1 MTGGGPDTPGITGAQ
16 PDPSQAPAQPG
27 SATGGSTASAA
38 TATSGPAEPATA
50 VVSAEA
56 TLRTDSRAQEE
67 RAAAQDRAELR
78 RASLGRRLLRRT
90 ITANESWT
98 ILALIVIMAFFT
110 IKAPGTFLTTNDLSL
125 IAQNASPLLVMA
137 IGQTFVILTAGI
149 DLSVGSVLVLS
160 SVIADEYYQHHGAGS
175 GGWLTVI
182 IGMVIAIAVTA
193 AWGGMQGFLVAKA
206 KIPPLISTLGGF
218 GAALGISY
226 LITGGVDLGSPPGPV
241 KNTIGAGSVAGV
253 SWLIVISFV
262 ATLVF
267 GLILSYTRFGRY
279 TYAIGSN
286 PEAGRRAGIA
296 VDRHLIKVYALAGAL
311 SGLAGIMSLGFNDGT
326 TLTGHTTDNLT
337 VITGVVLGG
346 ASLFGGR
353 GSMLGTFIGIF
364 IPQVLN
370 SGLVI
375 LGVNVDWQQVAIGV
389 VLVGAVYLDQFR
401 LRLRDRAG

>member
-1 MTGGGPDTPGITGAQ
+1 
-16 PDPSQAPAQPG
+16 
-27 SATGGSTASAA
+27 
-38 TATSGPAEPATA
+38 
-50 VVSAEA
+50 VSAEA
-56 TLRTDSRAQEE
+56 TLRADSRAQEE
-67 RAAAQDRAELR
+67 RAAAKDRAELR
-78 RASLGRRLLRRT
+78 RASLGRRLLHRT

-98 ILALIVIMAFFT
+98 ILALILIMAFFT

-137 IGQTFVILTAGI
+137 VGQTFVILTAGI

-160 SVIADEYYQHHGAGS
+160 SVIADEYYQHHGGGS

-182 IGMVIAIAVTA
+182 IGIVLAIAVTA

-218 GAALGISY
+218 GAALGVSY

-253 SWLIVISFV
+253 SWLIVISFAV
-262 ATLVF
+262 TLVF
-267 GLILSYTRFGRY
+267 GVILAYTRFGQY

-353 GSMLGTFIGIF
+353 GSMLGTLIGIF

-375 LGVNVDWQQVAIGV
+375 IGVNTYWQQVAIGV